1 MAASSALRREVPTPV
16 QLSDVPRAVEDRTYR
31 TASDVVIPNS
41 SGNKA
46 VTRHRETGTGNSERC

>member
-1 MAASSALRREVPTPV
+1 MAASSALRREVPTPL
-16 QLSDVPRAVEDRTYR
+16 QLSDVPLAVEDRTYR
-31 TASDVVIPNS
+31 TASDVIPNS